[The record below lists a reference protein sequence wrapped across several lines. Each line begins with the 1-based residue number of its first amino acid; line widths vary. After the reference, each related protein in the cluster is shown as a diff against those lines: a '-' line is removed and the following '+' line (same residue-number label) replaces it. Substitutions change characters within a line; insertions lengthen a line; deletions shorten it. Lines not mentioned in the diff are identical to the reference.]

1 MIRIRR
7 IPSGE
12 ISHLHRQMEHA
23 MEGLLHGFG
32 RFSPAAGFVPRADI
46 HETGGGLR
54 VVLDLAGV
62 TREEI
67 DITVEGRLLRVAGSR
82 REVEATGC
90 LRYHQMEIPC
100 GSFERVF
107 HLPEGADLEK
117 IEAAYRD
124 GFLTIQ
130 VPLRPPAEGRQVP
143 VDTR

>member
-7 IPSGE
+7 IPGTE
-12 ISHLHRQMEHA
+12 VSHLHRQMEHA

-32 RFSPAAGFVPRADI
+32 RLSPAAGFIPRADI

-54 VVLDLAGV
+54 IIVDLAGV

-67 DITVEGRLLRVAGSR
+67 DITVEGRLLRVTGTR

-90 LRYHQMEIPC
+90 LRYHQMEIPY

-107 HLPEGADLEK
+107 HLPDAADSEK
-117 IEAAYRD
+117 IEATYRD
-124 GFLTIQ
+124 GFLNIL
-130 VPLRPPAEGRQVP
+130 VPLRAPVEGRQVP
-143 VDTR
+143 IDTR

>member
-12 ISHLHRQMEHA
+12 VTHLHRQMEQA

-32 RFSPAAGFVPRADI
+32 RLSPAAGFIPRADI

-54 VVLDLAGV
+54 LILDLAGV

-67 DITVEGRLLRVAGSR
+67 DITVEGRLLRVTGTR

-90 LRYHQMEIPC
+90 LRYHQMEIPY

-107 HLPEGADLEK
+107 HLPDAADSEK
-117 IEAAYRD
+117 IEATFRD
-124 GFLTIQ
+124 GFLNIL
-130 VPLRPPAEGRQVP
+130 VPLRAPVEGRQVP
-143 VDTR
+143 IDTR